1 MLLKK
6 QENDEQIKATYKS
19 SSILASIFDKKNNDL
34 TIIFKKG
41 SQYKYPNVSS
51 TDYKRFEIDESQGV
65 ILNSHIKKYPFIK
78 LDDIDPTAI
87 VNEIELL
94 VEDENKQ
101 ILKEKHSRLNNA
113 MRVLLTIENPTE
125 SDVERVSEKII
136 EYVNELNNK

>member
-94 VEDENKQ
+94 VEDEHKQ
-101 ILKEKHSRLNNA
+101 ILKEKHSRLNKA
-113 MRVLLTIENPTE
+113 MLLLLTIENPTE